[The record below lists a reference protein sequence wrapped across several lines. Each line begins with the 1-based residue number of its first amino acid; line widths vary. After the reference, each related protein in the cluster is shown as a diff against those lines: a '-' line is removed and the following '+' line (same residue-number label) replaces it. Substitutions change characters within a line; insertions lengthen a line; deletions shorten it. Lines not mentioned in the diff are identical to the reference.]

1 MCFPP
6 EAVPPPVPDSLLVTD
21 DLPRAQAVE
30 LTADDGAVLSAAFAL
45 APEPGDG
52 GAAVLI
58 LPDVRGLF
66 GYYSNLARS
75 FAATGHSAIAI
86 DYFGRTAGA
95 SARDA
100 DFDYM
105 PHVKQTT
112 PQQVQADLRA
122 ARGHLAEISGATSF
136 ITVGFCFG
144 GTQSYLATTDP
155 GLGLAGAVAFYGGL
169 NETRLGVFPHP
180 AGEAR
185 RMSGPILA
193 LYGGADA
200 GIGEDLRDEFD
211 AALTDAGVD
220 HEFVVYPGAPHSFF
234 DRAHDDFTDECTD
247 AWRRTLGFLASVG

>member
-6 EAVPPPVPDSLLVTD
+6 EAVPPPVPDSLLVTGAM
-21 DLPRAQAVE
+21 PQAQAVE
-30 LTADDGAVLSAAFAL
+30 LTADDGTAFAAAHAL
-45 APEPGDG
+45 APEPGAG
-52 GAAVLI
+52 TAVLI

-66 GYYSNLARS
+66 GYYSNLACS
-75 FAATGHSAIAI
+75 FAAAGHSAIAI

-95 SARDA
+95 RARDA
-100 DFDYM
+100 DFEYM
-105 PHVKQTT
+105 PHIKQTS
-112 PQQVQADLRA
+112 PRQVQMDLRA
-122 ARGHLAEISGATSF
+122 ARRHLADVSGATSF
-136 ITVGFCFG
+136 VTVGFCFG
-144 GTQSYLATTDP
+144 GTQSYFATTDAE
-155 GLGLAGAVAFYGGL
+155 LDLAGAVAFYGGL

-200 GIGEDLRDEFD
+200 GIGEDLRNEFS

-234 DRAHDDFTDECTD
+234 DRAHDDFAAECTD
-247 AWRRTLGFLASVG
+247 AWRRTLRFLASVA

>member
-6 EAVPPPVPDSLLVTD
+6 EAVPPPVPDSLRVTGD
-21 DLPRAQAVE
+21 MPEARAVE
-30 LTADDGAVLSAAFAL
+30 LAADDGTTVAAAYAL
-45 APEPGDG
+45 APEPGAG
-52 GAAVLI
+52 TAVLI

-100 DFDYM
+100 DFEYL
-105 PHVKQTT
+105 PHVKQTS
-112 PQQVQADLRA
+112 PQQVQTDLRA
-122 ARGHLAEISGATSF
+122 ARRHLAEVSGATSF
-136 ITVGFCFG
+136 VTVGFCFG

-155 GLGLAGAVAFYGGL
+155 QLDLAGAVAFYGGL
-169 NETRLGVFPHP
+169 DETRLGVFPHP

-200 GIGEDLRDEFD
+200 GIGEDLRDEFS
-211 AALTDAGVD
+211 AALTDAGVA

-234 DRAHDDFTDECTD
+234 DRAHYDFAAECTD
-247 AWRRTLGFLASVG
+247 AWRRTLRFLAPVG